1 MTIQGCSS
9 CAGDIVLEITQFM
22 RNAQMEQASVAEAS
36 SMQNAVL
43 QIDDASA
50 EGIAENIDITV

>member
-1 MTIQGCSS
+1 
-9 CAGDIVLEITQFM
+9 M